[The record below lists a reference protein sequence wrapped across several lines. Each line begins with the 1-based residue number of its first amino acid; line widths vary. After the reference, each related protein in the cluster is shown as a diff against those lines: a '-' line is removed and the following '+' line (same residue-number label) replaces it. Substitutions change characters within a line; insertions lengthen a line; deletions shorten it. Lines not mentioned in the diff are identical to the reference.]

1 MLFIGEDEIN
11 GVDNVEH
18 GDDEEE
24 PNEGVS
30 QAYLW
35 SHLVPMFVFLLPM
48 LSVQGVAKERRKVG
62 LRIVQI

>member
-1 MLFIGEDEIN
+1 MLFIGDDEIN

-18 GDDEEE
+18 GDDEKE

-35 SHLVPMFVFLLPM
+35 SHLVPMW
-48 LSVQGVAKERRKVG
+48 
-62 LRIVQI
+62 

>member
-1 MLFIGEDEIN
+1 MLFIGDDEIN

-35 SHLVPMFVFLLPM
+35 SHLIPMW
-48 LSVQGVAKERRKVG
+48 
-62 LRIVQI
+62 

>member
-30 QAYLW
+30 QAYFW
-35 SHLVPMFVFLLPM
+35 SHLVPMW
-48 LSVQGVAKERRKVG
+48 
-62 LRIVQI
+62 